1 MEPGPRPNVDV
12 LIRGIHAAAGSGDG
26 WAGAVSGLRSLLRGR
41 AAMLARHDFDSG
53 RGEWLCESPARPAER
68 KAYPQHSLHNP
79 WFLSSS
85 EYRPGRV
92 MTGDELID
100 PDLLRR
106 SDFYRRHL
114 EPLGLH
120 HRLCGVIQR
129 DADIVFYAE
138 VLRGPGQP
146 AFDDDERA
154 LFASILAH
162 LTIALANHR
171 QFVVEHRENS
181 AMRSVMD
188 RMESAVLVVDED
200 ANVLF
205 ANARTAQLLE
215 GFAGLEMRGE
225 RIAAASR
232 SENRALRAA
241 IADAAANGA
250 TNGAGDASPAAC
262 VTLSSPGVAYPVAV
276 SVLAAG
282 NGPLPAL
289 GGSRRC
295 AVLVA
300 KDPRHRN
307 GEFDCCAFASL
318 FDLTPAQ
325 ERLAALILAGHR
337 LSDASRVLGV
347 SGNTARSH
355 LKQVYLKTDTHSQ
368 VELVQPP
375 RAGLRRAPLT
385 DRASTDRPARTRLR
399 PRSSAGVIRFRPERR
414 HRSVA
419 SVRAGPRH
427 ASPSKAKGL
436 HLDE

>member
-1 MEPGPRPNVDV
+1 MEPGPPPKVDA
-12 LIRGIHAAAGSGDG
+12 LIQGIHAAAGSGDR
-26 WAGAVSGLRSLLRGR
+26 WAGAVSGLRNLLRGR

-68 KAYPQHSLHNP
+68 KAYPQHSVHNP

-106 SDFYRRHL
+106 TDFYRRHL

-120 HRLCGVIQR
+120 HRLCGVILR
-129 DADIVFYAE
+129 DADIVFYVD
-138 VLRGPGQP
+138 VLRGRGQP
-146 AFDDDERA
+146 AFDDDDRA
-154 LFASILAH
+154 VFASILAH

-171 QFVVEHRENS
+171 HLVVEHRENS
-181 AMRSVMD
+181 AMRSIMD

-205 ANARTAQLLE
+205 ANARAADLLE

-250 TNGAGDASPAAC
+250 GDDSSAGC
-262 VTLSSPGVAYPVAV
+262 VTLSSPGGAHPVAV

-282 NGPLPAL
+282 NGPFRAL
-289 GGSRRC
+289 GGPRRC

-307 GEFDCCAFASL
+307 GGFDCCAFASL

-325 ERLAALILAGHR
+325 GRLAALILAGHS
-337 LSDASRVLGV
+337 LSDASRELGV

-368 VELVQPP
+368 IELVHLHA
-375 RAGLRRAPLT
+375 RVCAG
-385 DRASTDRPARTRLR
+385 
-399 PRSSAGVIRFRPERR
+399 
-414 HRSVA
+414 
-419 SVRAGPRH
+419 
-427 ASPSKAKGL
+427 
-436 HLDE
+436 HL